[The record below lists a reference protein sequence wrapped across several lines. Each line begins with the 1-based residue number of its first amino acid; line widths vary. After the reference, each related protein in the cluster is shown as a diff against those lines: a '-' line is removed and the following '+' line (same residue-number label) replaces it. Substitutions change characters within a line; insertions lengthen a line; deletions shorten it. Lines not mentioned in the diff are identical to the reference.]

1 MFDLSG
7 KTALV
12 TGATSGIGEAI
23 ARAFHTQGARVA
35 GVGRRDH
42 RLQDIERDLGKGFFP
57 FCCDLSNRDE
67 VMSLVER
74 VQEPLGDI
82 SILVNSAGL
91 TRDNLLMRQSLD
103 VWEEVMAVNLTSA
116 MILSQKVLRG
126 MMKRRWGRIINITS
140 VVAATGNP
148 GQTNYAASKS
158 ALTGLTKSLAMEVA
172 SRNITVNA
180 VAPGMIDTAM
190 TEKLTDSQREAMCQ
204 QIPLGRPGA
213 PQEIA
218 AAVVFLASDEASY
231 MTGAS
236 LHINGG
242 MAML

>member
-23 ARAFHTQGARVA
+23 ARALHTQGASVA

-42 RLQDIERDLGKGFFP
+42 LLQDIQKDLGDGFFP
-57 FCCDLSNRDE
+57 FRCDLSNRDE
-67 VMSLVER
+67 LFALVER

-91 TRDNLLMRQSLD
+91 TRDSLLMRQSLD
-103 VWEEVMAVNLTSA
+103 MWDEVMAINLTSA

-140 VVAATGNP
+140 VVALTGNP

-158 ALTGLTKSLAMEVA
+158 ALTGLTKSLAIEVA

-190 TEKLTDSQREAMCQ
+190 TEKLTDAQRETMRQ
-204 QIPLGRPGA
+204 QIPLGRPGD
-213 PQEIA
+213 PKEIA

-242 MAML
+242 MAMM

>member
-23 ARAFHTQGARVA
+23 VRAFHTQGARVA
-35 GVGRRDH
+35 GVGRRGH
-42 RLQDIERDLGKGFFP
+42 RLQDIQRDLGEGFFP
-57 FCCDLSNRDE
+57 FYCDLSNRDE

-231 MTGAS
+231 MTGVS

>member
-42 RLQDIERDLGKGFFP
+42 RLQDIQRDLGEGFFP

-231 MTGAS
+231 MTGVS

>member
-23 ARAFHTQGARVA
+23 ARAFHRQGARVA

-42 RLQDIERDLGKGFFP
+42 LLQDIQRDLGEGFSP

-126 MMKRRWGRIINITS
+126 MIKRRWGRIINITS

-190 TEKLTDSQREAMCQ
+190 TEKLTDSQQDAMRQ
-204 QIPLGRPGA
+204 QIPLGRPGT